1 MSTTPEKR
9 MIYEQMPGIGGG
21 GDTLIYSAYHAPR
34 GRLRLYAVASKL
46 AERYLYPTD
55 LLIGVIGAEG
65 AGKSI
70 LIRGL
75 FSGLELTNDDRS
87 INHSVS
93 RLYEFDP
100 KDCFSAH
107 TFHIDIRHE
116 LAFRQPFEIA
126 EAIHRAISHGR
137 RVVIEHF
144 DLIYPTLGCNA
155 QMIFGIG
162 EEVIVARPTVFGPFP
177 AAIRKVVYHT
187 IEYRRMAH
195 TAEDLTGLVLEK
207 EHHYRKRL
215 LHSDVK
221 HGFVINFPEHE
232 KPDFDVAEL
241 EAKVKDYIRKD
252 MPVEVAG
259 DDLIRIG
266 ESLIYCTGTRTH
278 VKSTGLIKDFRLVN
292 ELRYNPISHEYLLI
306 GVVGHREPAGFEE
319 ITESVV

>member
-1 MSTTPEKR
+1 MATGPGNHR
-9 MIYEQMPGIGGG
+9 IYEQLPGIAGG

-34 GRLRLYAVASKL
+34 GRLRLYALASKL

-87 INHSVS
+87 INQRPA

-100 KDCFSAH
+100 NDCFSGH
-107 TFHIDIRHE
+107 TFHVDIRHE
-116 LAFRQPFEIA
+116 LAFRQPYEIA
-126 EAIHRAISHGR
+126 EAIHRAVSHGR
-137 RVVIEHF
+137 RVVVEHF
-144 DLIYPTLGCNA
+144 DLIYEALGCNA

-177 AAIRKVVYHT
+177 AAVRKVVYHT
-187 IEYRRMAH
+187 IKYRLMAH
-195 TAEDLTGLVLEK
+195 TAEDLTGSVLERDY
-207 EHHYRKRL
+207 HYRKRL
-215 LHSDVK
+215 LHSDVT

-232 KPDFDVAEL
+232 KPAFDVVEL
-241 EAKVKDYIRKD
+241 EAKVNELIRRD
-252 MPVEVAG
+252 LAVEPAG
-259 DDLIRIG
+259 DDVIRIG
-266 ESLIYCTGTRTH
+266 DALIYCTGTRTH
-278 VKSTGLIKDFRLVN
+278 VKSTGQIEQFRLVR

-306 GVVGHREPAGFEE
+306 GVVGRREPAGFEE
-319 ITESVV
+319 LMESAV